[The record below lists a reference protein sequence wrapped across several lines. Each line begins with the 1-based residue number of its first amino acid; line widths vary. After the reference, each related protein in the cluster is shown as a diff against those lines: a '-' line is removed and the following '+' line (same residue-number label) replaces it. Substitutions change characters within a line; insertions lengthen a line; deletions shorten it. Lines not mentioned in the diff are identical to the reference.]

1 MNMST
6 KNNTLNP
13 AQLVSRLI
21 SAEVDP
27 EQSPAG
33 RRVLGDERL
42 AMEAALQ
49 SKDPSR
55 IAKSFAEAV
64 RVAKMWGVID

>member
-42 AMEAALQ
+42 ALSSALQ

-55 IAKSFAEAV
+55 IARSFAEAT
-64 RVAKMWGVID
+64 RVAKMWGVIE